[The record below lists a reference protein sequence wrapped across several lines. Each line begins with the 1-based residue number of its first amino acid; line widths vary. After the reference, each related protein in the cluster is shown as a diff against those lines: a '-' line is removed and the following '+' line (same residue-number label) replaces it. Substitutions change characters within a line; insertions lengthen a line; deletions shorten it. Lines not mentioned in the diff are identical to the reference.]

1 MVTGLLYFDEASD
14 DMHAALSTVGVPLN
28 ALGDGDLVPG
38 NAALGGVN
46 ASLR

>member
-1 MVTGLLYFDEASD
+1 VVTGLLYVDEASD

-28 ALGDGDLVPG
+28 SLADGELVPG
-38 NAALGGVN
+38 NAALEGVN